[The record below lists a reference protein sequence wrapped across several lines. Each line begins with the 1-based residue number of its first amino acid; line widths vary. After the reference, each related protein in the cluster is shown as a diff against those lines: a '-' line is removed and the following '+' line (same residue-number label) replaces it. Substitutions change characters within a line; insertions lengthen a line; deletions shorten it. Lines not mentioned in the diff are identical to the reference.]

1 MVTKTEK
8 NSPFSGQ
15 FPWELTCR
23 AGLCEYFFV
32 FVFSGS
38 NASRERKNETGAGV
52 AQARPV
58 IRPVFPPRRKC

>member
-1 MVTKTEK
+1 MIASFDAIV
-8 NSPFSGQ
+8 NDF
-15 FPWELTCR
+15 LR
-23 AGLCEYFFV
+23 AKARL
-32 FVFSGS
+32 S